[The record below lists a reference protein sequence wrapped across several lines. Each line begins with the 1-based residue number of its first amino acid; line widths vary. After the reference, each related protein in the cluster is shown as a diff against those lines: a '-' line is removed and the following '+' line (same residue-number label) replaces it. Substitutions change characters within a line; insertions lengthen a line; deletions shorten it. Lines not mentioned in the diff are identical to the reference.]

1 MAFTENRGLSPIN
14 CSFGWPWSSTPTD
27 GSYTAFS
34 GFDGAGPGTISLA
47 QDIGMVTG
55 TGDSTLTFDYRAAY
69 DLQNFCANCS
79 NRLFNVLIETAGGGT
94 TLATIN
100 EITALAGT
108 IINDTSSLSGS
119 IDLSAWVGQSIRV
132 SFELTIP
139 DNFSGPAQFQL
150 DNIAL
155 SGNAVPEPASLAL
168 LGIGLAGLV
177 FSRRIKA

>member
-1 MAFTENRGLSPIN
+1 
-14 CSFGWPWSSTPTD
+14 
-27 GSYTAFS
+27 
-34 GFDGAGPGTISLA
+34 
-47 QDIGMVTG
+47 MVTG